1 MRNQCSEELG
11 SSGALRGALDLGST
25 REHFCFLKMLM
36 FYFIFKALNFFFT
49 RLFIFLALC
58 GMRNLSS
65 PTRDRTS
72 APLQS

>member
-1 MRNQCSEELG
+1 MSRGAGLQR
-11 SSGALRGALDLGST
+11 ALRGALDLGSMHA
-25 REHFCFLKMLM
+25 HFCFLKMLM

-49 RLFIFLALC
+49 RLFIFLALY